1 MANLNVTYEDL
12 TRVASQIDNGRDTL
26 LQQLQDLGKAV
37 DDLIAA
43 GFQTD
48 AASHAY
54 NEQFD
59 TYTTNTNTAI
69 EALTGFAEF
78 LRSAASAMQDTDT
91 SLANAI
97 RGQAW
102 SRSVRLGV
110 FDEWR

>member
-97 RGQAW
+97 RGQA
-102 SRSVRLGV
+102 
-110 FDEWR
+110 